1 MFKKKVLISAIYLF
15 LLICFLNAQTIPVS
29 DDFFPEIIANPVWRF
44 YNPSEEGSINFT
56 GTNCEISVPYGIE
69 HNLWT
74 HNADAP
80 RLLQASDDIDFTIEV
95 KFEST
100 PTTQYQ
106 LQGIIVQET
115 DDRLIRFGTFSSG
128 SPNLFCTVLDG
139 SSVVQTPAVPP
150 LTILPHYIRVE
161 RSGDLWTYSYSDDGS
176 NWEIAVSFSQTCIVS
191 EVGFYAGN
199 AGGNP
204 AFTASADY
212 FMNLDDPITDNDQQP
227 PSPPE
232 IDVWYGST
240 QNFGQQG
247 NPQNW
252 INIHGRV
259 SDDISVS
266 SLTYTLNSGAEEPL
280 VIGPNGTRLIGNGDF
295 NIEIDRSNL
304 LNGVNTVDITATDGS
319 GAVSTKSVTVNYT
332 SGNIWS
338 SPYVADW
345 STISDIEDIA
355 DIAEVV
361 DGLWELVP
369 DGIRTVETGYD
380 RLLAIGDELWTT
392 NYEVEVPFTI
402 HSSQGGAGVGFAVG
416 WNGHVGSTS
425 PRTGWPL
432 QAIGWVR
439 NPGNSPQ
446 LRILTYTTGIEASQ
460 GVTISND
467 VKYRLKAK
475 SEEIGNGDSSFSVK
489 IWEDTELEPDEWMI
503 QADVATRNGSVL
515 MITHKADVTW
525 GNLSITPFEANLYP
539 HFTSTPITTAE
550 VGEQY
555 TYNITASDPDVN
567 EILTISAEAIPSW
580 LTLSDNGNGTALLS
594 GIASITDLGL
604 NNLEL
609 VVEDSYM
616 LTDYQAFNIIV
627 IPTGETL
634 PISDNFCEGTELNTG
649 IWEFFDPI
657 GDGEVTLNTGNAEII
672 VPAGTSHDL
681 ATDSAPRLLQV
692 IPDDD
697 FSVQVKF
704 LSVPQEQFQMQG
716 LVVQTSSN
724 QRLRFETYFG
734 SEPYFYVNTYGTSAT
749 GLPVNEPIG
758 GVIPLFLRLSRM
770 DDTWIFDYSYEGDTW
785 ENVTTFDLEV
795 SAYNVGFYGANHNP
809 NPEFTV
815 ITDYFWNTDQ
825 LFPNCA
831 ITPPT
836 NVSIEVIDERT
847 NIKISWDNMGYE
859 YKVYSDSVAYGYFET
874 LERTVTDTNNIILP
888 MSPSSKKFYRVT
900 AE

>member
-1 MFKKKVLISAIYLF
+1 MNTKLGIILIISALF
-15 LLICFLNAQTIPVS
+15 FSHVMKGQTTPVS
-29 DDFFPEIIANPVWRF
+29 DDFFPETTINPVWRL
-44 YNPSEEGSINFT
+44 YNPAGDADLVFS
-56 GTNCEISVPYGIE
+56 GTNCELSVPAGTE

-139 SSVVQTPAVPP
+139 SSVVQTPAVPS
-150 LTILPHYIRVE
+150 LTFLPHYIRVE

-176 NWEIAVSFSQTCIVS
+176 SWEVAVSFSQTFSVT

-199 AGGNP
+199 AGANP

-212 FMNLDDPITDNDQQP
+212 FMNLADPIEDTDSQP

-232 IDVWYGST
+232 IDIWYGNT

-252 INIHGRV
+252 LNIHGRV
-259 SDDISVS
+259 SDDISIS
-266 SLTYTLNSGAEEPL
+266 SLVYSLNSGTGIPL

-295 NIEIDRSNL
+295 NIE
-304 LNGVNTVDITATDGS
+304 LNRDDLVNGANTIELTATDGS
-319 GAVSTKSVTVNYT
+319 GATSTETVTVNYT
-332 SGNIWS
+332 AGNIWS
-338 SPYVADW
+338 APYLADW
-345 STISDIEDIA
+345 SAISDIENIG

-369 DGIRTVETGYD
+369 DGIRTVESGYD
-380 RLLAIGDELWTT
+380 RLIAIGDKLWTT

-402 HSSQGGAGVGFAVG
+402 HSSQGGGGVGFAVG
-416 WNGHVGSTS
+416 WDGHTGSTS

-439 NPGNSPQ
+439 NPGSSPQ
-446 LRILTYTTGIEASQ
+446 LRILTYTTGIEASLR
-460 GVTISND
+460 VTTLND
-467 VKYRLKAK
+467 VTYRLKAK

-489 IWEDTELEPDEWMI
+489 IWEDGTTEPDEWMI

-515 MITHKADVTW
+515 MITHKSDVTW
-525 GNLSITPFEANLYP
+525 GNLSITPFEANLFP
-539 HFTSTPITTAE
+539 HFTSTPITTVE
-550 VGEQY
+550 VGESY
-555 TYNITASDPDVN
+555 SYSITASDPDIGD
-567 EILTISAEAIPSW
+567 ILSISAEVIPSW

-594 GIASITDLGL
+594 GIATITDLGL
-604 NNLEL
+604 NNVEL

-616 LTDYQAFNIIV
+616 LTDYQTFNIIV
-627 IPTGETL
+627 VPTGETL
-634 PISDNFCEGTELNTG
+634 PMSDNFCEGTELNTG

-657 GDGEVTLNTGNAEII
+657 GNGEVTLNTGNAEIL
-672 VPAGTSHDL
+672 VPTGTSHDL

-716 LVVQTSSN
+716 LVVQTSN
-724 QRLRFETYFG
+724 NERLRFETYYG
-734 SEPYFYVNTYGTSAT
+734 SEPFFYVNTYGTSAT

-758 GVIPLFLRLSRM
+758 GVIPLFLRLNRM
-770 DDTWIFDYSYEGDTW
+770 NDTWTFDYSYEGETW

-795 SAYNVGFYGANHNP
+795 SAYKVGFYGANHNP

-815 ITDYFWNTDQ
+815 ITDYFWNTDL
-825 LFPNCA
+825 LFQNCET
-831 ITPPT
+831 TPPT
-836 NVSIEVIDERT
+836 NVIIEVIDERT
-847 NIKISWDNMGYE
+847 NIKISWDNLGYE
-859 YKVYSDSVAYGYFET
+859 YKVFSDSDAYGYFES
-874 LERTVTDTNNIILP
+874 LERTVADTNNVILP
-888 MSPSSKKFYRVT
+888 MLPDSKKFYRVT